1 MGISKKL
8 IFKSSNAQSKGV
20 SRKEGVE
27 ASNCLKQLSTSIC
40 WPQREKYLIV
50 FASEA
55 RPIFSTVMQA
65 DMDHDQIN
73 VESLRE
79 KACLCGHIPN

>member
-20 SRKEGVE
+20 SRKEGGGGLEGVE

-40 WPQREKYLIV
+40 WPQWEKYLIV

-55 RPIFSTVMQA
+55 RPTFSTVMQA
-65 DMDHDQIN
+65 DM
-73 VESLRE
+73 E
-79 KACLCGHIPN
+79 KEKTSK

>member
-20 SRKEGVE
+20 SRKEGGGGVCWKEGVE

-50 FASEA
+50 FTSEA
-55 RPIFSTVMQA
+55 RPTFSTVMQA
-65 DMDHDQIN
+65 DM
-73 VESLRE
+73 E
-79 KACLCGHIPN
+79 KGKTSK